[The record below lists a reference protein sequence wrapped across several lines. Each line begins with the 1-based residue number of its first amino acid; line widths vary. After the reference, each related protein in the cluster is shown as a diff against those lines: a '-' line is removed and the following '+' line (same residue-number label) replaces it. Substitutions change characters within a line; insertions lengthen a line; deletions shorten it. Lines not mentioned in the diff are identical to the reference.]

1 MSSPLWSPG
10 KSNNPSLVKLNK
22 LAKAKD
28 FSELHKWS
36 IDNSADFW
44 RFVVSD
50 SEIVGDFGDT
60 AISGSGF
67 FKTEFFPG
75 AKLNVVDTLLKG
87 DPDQIVITEISESGQ
102 RRTFTR
108 GEVRKLANQVAQSLL
123 SAGVVEGDVV
133 AACVANTADVV
144 SFALGA
150 LKIGAIFS
158 STSADFGAA
167 TVLDRF
173 QQISPKVLLVTSGYE
188 YNGKEID
195 CLEKISEIVAGLPS
209 LVKVVSIGSKPNP
222 YLSFSEWLS
231 ASDGTPEISVKGS
244 FNRPGFILFSSGT
257 TGKPKCIV
265 HSAAGVLLK
274 TLSEQRYHLDIH
286 DGDKVFYFTTCG
298 WMMWN
303 WLVASLATGAGIVL
317 FDGNPMHPAPER
329 LFDLAEAEEL
339 TFLGVSAK
347 YIDSIRKSELTPK
360 DSHNLSKLRTIAS
373 TGSPLSHEGFAYI
386 YESVSPAVHLA
397 SISGGTDIC
406 GCFMLGW
413 PELPVFAGQI
423 QVPALGMDV
432 QVLDSDGSVTKHG
445 DKGELVCANT
455 FPSAPLFFWGD
466 KENEK
471 YLASYFEKFSDI
483 WTHGD
488 FVEPTHESGF
498 IMHGRSDATLN
509 VAGVRIG
516 TAEIYR
522 ITEEFEEVLE
532 SLAVAQ
538 KYESDTRV
546 VLFLK
551 LKPGSDLTN
560 ALSDQIKQAL
570 KKKASPRHV
579 PALILQAPDF
589 PRTKSGKLV
598 ELAVTRAVNKEP
610 IDNLGALANPDCL
623 DWFKDLGLKT

>member
-1 MSSPLWSPG
+1 MSEPLWEPT
-10 KSNNPSLVKLNK
+10 KSENLALVKLNE
-22 LAKAKD
+22 LANAKN

-36 IDNSADFW
+36 VDSAEEFW
-44 RFVVSD
+44 RFVASNSGV
-50 SEIVGDFGDT
+50 VGELGEMS
-60 AISGSGF
+60 ISGRGF
-67 FKTEFFPG
+67 FESKFFPD
-75 AKLNVVDTLLKG
+75 ATLNIVDTLLKG
-87 DPDQIVITEISESGQ
+87 DPGQTVITEVSESGDQ
-102 RRTFTR
+102 RSFTR
-108 GEVRKLANQVAQSLL
+108 GEVKKFSNQVAASLL
-123 SAGVVEGDVV
+123 DTGVVEGDVV
-133 AACVANTADVV
+133 AAFVGNTAEVV
-144 SFALGA
+144 FFALGA

-158 STSADFGAA
+158 STSADFGST

-173 QQISPKVLLVTSGYE
+173 AQITPKVLLVTPEYS

-195 CLEKISEIVAGLPS
+195 CLEKIAEIIDGLPS
-209 LVKVVSIGSKPNP
+209 LVKVISTGSKPST
-222 YLSFSEWLS
+222 YLDFQQWIRANSGL
-231 ASDGTPEISVKGS
+231 DDISVKGK
-244 FNRPGFILFSSGT
+244 FDRPGFILFSSGT

-274 TLSEQRYHLDIH
+274 TLSEQRYHLDIR
-286 DGDKVFYFTTCG
+286 DRDKVFYFTTCG

-303 WLVASLATGAGIVL
+303 WLVMSLATGAGIVL
-317 FDGNPMHPAPER
+317 FDGNPMYPGPER
-329 LFDLAEAEEL
+329 LFEIAESEEL

-347 YIDSIRKSELTPK
+347 YIDSLRKDDIKPNA
-360 DSHNLSKLRTIAS
+360 SHRLSNLRTIAS
-373 TGSPLSHEGFAYI
+373 TGSPLSHESFEYI
-386 YESVSPAVHLA
+386 YKSVATNVHLA

-423 QVPALGMDV
+423 QAPALGLDV
-432 QVLDSDGSVTKHG
+432 QVFNSDGTETKPG
-445 DKGELVCANT
+445 DKGELVCRNS

-466 KENEK
+466 SANER
-471 YLASYFEKFSDI
+471 YRASYFSKFADI

-488 FVEPTHESGF
+488 FVEPTQENGF

-522 ITEEFEEVLE
+522 ITEEFDEVIE

-538 KYESDTRV
+538 KWESDTRV

-551 LKPGSDLTN
+551 LKPGSKLTTD
-560 ALSDQIKQAL
+560 LSDQIKQAL
-570 KKKASPRHV
+570 KRKASPRHV

-610 IDNLGALANPDCL
+610 IDNSGALANPDSL
-623 DWFKDLGLKT
+623 EWFKDLNL

>member
-10 KSNNPSLVKLNK
+10 KSNNPSLIKLIE

-67 FKTEFFPG
+67 FQTEFFPG

-108 GEVRKLANQVAQSLL
+108 SEVRKLANQVAQSLL
-123 SAGVVEGDVV
+123 SAGVLEGDVV

-195 CLEKISEIVAGLPS
+195 CLEKVSEIVAGLPS

-222 YLSFSEWLS
+222 YLSFSEWVGS
-231 ASDGTPEISVKGS
+231 SDGTTEISVKGS

-329 LFDLAEAEEL
+329 LFDIAEQEEL

-347 YIDSIRKSELTPK
+347 YIDSLRKGELTPK

-386 YESVSPAVHLA
+386 YESVSPTVHLA

-432 QVLDSDGSVTKHG
+432 QVLNSDASLTKPG

-471 YLASYFEKFSDI
+471 YLASYFEKFPDI

-546 VLFLK
+546 LLFLK
-551 LKPGSDLTN
+551 LKPGSELTTDF
-560 ALSDQIKQAL
+560 SDQIKQAL
-570 KKKASPRHV
+570 KQKASPRHV

-610 IDNLGALANPDCL
+610 IDNLGALANPDSL
-623 DWFKDLGLKT
+623 DWFKDLNL

>member
-10 KSNNPSLVKLNK
+10 KSNNPSLIKLNE

-28 FSELHKWS
+28 FAELHKWS
-36 IDNSADFW
+36 IDNSAAFW
-44 RFVVSD
+44 QFVVSD
-50 SEIVGDFGDT
+50 SEIVGDFGDI

-67 FKTEFFPG
+67 LKTEFFP
-75 AKLNVVDTLLKG
+75 AAHLNVVDTFLKG

-144 SFALGA
+144 YFALGA

-173 QQISPKVLLVTSGYE
+173 QQISPKVLLVTTDYG
-188 YNGKEID
+188 YNGKQID
-195 CLEKISEIVAGLPS
+195 CLEKISEIAAGLPS
-209 LVKVVSIGSKPNP
+209 LVKVVSIGSIPNP
-222 YLSFSEWLS
+222 YLSLNEWIS
-231 ASDGTPEISVKGS
+231 ASDGSQEISVKGS
-244 FNRPGFILFSSGT
+244 FSRPGFILFSSGT

-274 TLSEQRYHLDIH
+274 TLSEQRYHLDIR

-317 FDGNPMHPAPER
+317 FDGNPMHPSPDR
-329 LFDLAEAEEL
+329 LFDIAEKEEL

-347 YIDSIRKSELTPK
+347 YIDSLRKIELKPSQ
-360 DSHNLSKLRTIAS
+360 SHNLSKLRTIAS
-373 TGSPLSHEGFAYI
+373 TGSPLSHEGFSYI

-432 QVLDSDGSVTKHG
+432 QVLNSDGSQTKPG
-445 DKGELVCANT
+445 DKGELICANT

-466 KENEK
+466 KQNKK
-471 YLASYFEKFSDI
+471 YLASYFEKFPDI

-488 FVEPTHESGF
+488 FVEPTKESGF
-498 IMHGRSDATLN
+498 VMHGRSDATLN

-522 ITEEFEEVLE
+522 ITEEFAEVLE

-538 KYESDTRV
+538 KWEGDTRV
-546 VLFLK
+546 LLFLK
-551 LKPGSDLTN
+551 LRPGSELTTD
-560 ALSDQIKQAL
+560 LSDQIKQAL
-570 KKKASPRHV
+570 KRKASPRHV
-579 PALILQAPDF
+579 PALIIQASDF

-598 ELAVTRAVNKEP
+598 ELAVTRAVNGET
-610 IDNLGALANPDCL
+610 IDNLGSLANPDSVE
-623 DWFKDLGLKT
+623 WFKGLNL

>member
-1 MSSPLWSPG
+1 MSEPLWIPP
-10 KSNNPSLVKLNK
+10 KSENLAIARLNK
-22 LAKAKD
+22 LANSQN
-28 FSELHKWS
+28 FSELHNWS
-36 IDNSADFW
+36 VEKADQFW
-44 RFVVSD
+44 RFVATD
-50 SEIVGDFGDT
+50 SGVVGDLGET
-60 AISGSGF
+60 TISGSGF
-67 FKTEFFPG
+67 FRSEFFPG
-75 AKLNVVDTLLKG
+75 AKLNIVDTLLKG
-87 DPDQIVITEISESGQ
+87 DSSQIVLTEISESGI

-108 GEVRKLANQVAQSLL
+108 DEVRKRANQVARSLL
-123 SAGVVEGDVV
+123 NAGVVEGDVV

-144 SFALGA
+144 CFALGA

-173 QQISPKVLLVTSGYE
+173 QQISPKVLLVTTDYE
-188 YNGKEID
+188 YNGKKID

-209 LVKVVSIGSKPNP
+209 VSKIIAIGSKPNP
-222 YLSFSEWLS
+222 YLSFNNWVGAINGIE
-231 ASDGTPEISVKGS
+231 EISVKGS

-274 TLSEQRYHLDIH
+274 TLSEQKYHLDIRN
-286 DGDKVFYFTTCG
+286 GDKVFYFTTCG

-317 FDGNPMHPAPER
+317 FDGNPMYPVPER
-329 LFDLAEAEEL
+329 LFDIADAEEL

-373 TGSPLSHEGFAYI
+373 TGSPLSHEGFTYI
-386 YESVSPAVHLA
+386 YESVAPTVHLA

-432 QVLDSDGSVTKHG
+432 QVLNSDGTQTKPG
-445 DKGELVCANT
+445 DKGELVCTNA

-471 YLASYFEKFSDI
+471 YIASYFEKFPDI

-488 FVEPTHESGF
+488 FVEPTLESGF

-538 KYESDTRV
+538 KWESDTRV
-546 VLFLK
+546 VLFLM
-551 LKPGSDLTN
+551 LKPGSELTPDL
-560 ALSDQIKQAL
+560 SGQIKQAL

-610 IDNLGALANPDCL
+610 IDNLGALANPDSL
-623 DWFKDLGLKT
+623 EWFKDLNL

>member
-10 KSNNPSLVKLNK
+10 KSNNPSLIKLNE

-36 IDNSADFW
+36 INNSAAFW
-44 RFVVSD
+44 QFVLSD

-67 FKTEFFPG
+67 FQTEFFPG

-167 TVLDRF
+167 TVIDRF

-195 CLEKISEIVAGLPS
+195 CLEKVSEIVAGLPS

-231 ASDGTPEISVKGS
+231 TSEGTTEISVKGS

-274 TLSEQRYHLDIH
+274 TLSEQRYHLDIR

-329 LFDLAEAEEL
+329 LFDIAEKEEL

-347 YIDSIRKSELTPK
+347 YIDSLRKIELKPSH
-360 DSHNLSKLRTIAS
+360 SHNLSKLRTIAS
-373 TGSPLSHEGFAYI
+373 TGSPLSHEGFSYI

-432 QVLDSDGSVTKHG
+432 QVLNSDGSLTKPG

-466 KENEK
+466 KQNERDI
-471 YLASYFEKFSDI
+471 ASYFEKFSDI

-488 FVEPTHESGF
+488 FVEPTPESGF

-538 KYESDTRV
+538 KWESDTRV
-546 VLFLK
+546 LLFLK
-551 LKPGSDLTN
+551 LKPGSELSSD
-560 ALSDQIKQAL
+560 LSDQIKQAL
-570 KKKASPRHV
+570 KRKASPRHV

-598 ELAVTRAVNKEP
+598 EIAVTRAVNKEP
-610 IDNLGALANPDCL
+610 IDNLGALANPESL
-623 DWFKDLGLKT
+623 EWFKDLNL

>member
-10 KSNNPSLVKLNK
+10 KSNNPSLGKLNE
-22 LAKAKD
+22 LANAKD
-28 FSELHKWS
+28 YAGLHKWS
-36 IDNSADFW
+36 IDNSGDFW

-50 SEIVGDFGDT
+50 SQIVGDFGDT

-87 DPDQIVITEISESGQ
+87 DPDQIVLTEISESGQ

-108 GEVRKLANQVAQSLL
+108 GEVRQLANQVAQSLL
-123 SAGVVEGDVV
+123 RAGVVEGDVV

-144 SFALGA
+144 CFALGA

-195 CLEKISEIVAGLPS
+195 CLEKVIEIIAGLPS

-222 YLSFSEWLS
+222 YLSFEDWLS
-231 ASDGTPEISVKGS
+231 ESGESEEISVKGD

-274 TLSEQRYHLDIH
+274 TLSEQRYHLDIR

-317 FDGNPMHPAPER
+317 FDGNPMYPVPER
-329 LFDLAEAEEL
+329 LFDIAEKEEL

-360 DSHNLSKLRTIAS
+360 DSHNLSKLKTIAS
-373 TGSPLSHEGFAYI
+373 TGSPLSHESFSYI

-432 QVLDSDGSVTKHG
+432 RILNPDGSRTKPG

-471 YLASYFEKFSDI
+471 YLASYFEKFPGI

-488 FVEPTHESGF
+488 FVEPTQESGF

-522 ITEEFEEVLE
+522 ICEEFEEVLE

-538 KYESDTRV
+538 KWESDTRV
-546 VLFLK
+546 LLFLK
-551 LKPGSDLTN
+551 LNPGCELTD
-560 ALSDQIKQAL
+560 AFCDQIKQAL
-570 KKKASPRHV
+570 KQKASPRHV

-610 IDNLGALANPDCL
+610 IDNLGALANPESL
-623 DWFKDLGLKT
+623 EWFKDLNL

>member
-1 MSSPLWSPG
+1 L
-10 KSNNPSLVKLNK
+10 
-22 LAKAKD
+22 
-28 FSELHKWS
+28 
-36 IDNSADFW
+36 
-44 RFVVSD
+44 
-50 SEIVGDFGDT
+50 
-60 AISGSGF
+60 
-67 FKTEFFPG
+67 
-75 AKLNVVDTLLKG
+75 LLK
-87 DPDQIVITEISESGQ
+87 E
-102 RRTFTR
+102 
-108 GEVRKLANQVAQSLL
+108 
-123 SAGVVEGDVV
+123 GVVEGDVV

-144 SFALGA
+144 CFALGA

-173 QQISPKVLLVTSGYE
+173 EQISPKVLLVTTDYG
-188 YNGKEID
+188 YNGKQID

-209 LVKVVSIGSKPNP
+209 LVKVIAIGSKPSP
-222 YLSFSEWLS
+222 YLSFENWVS
-231 ASDGTPEISVKGS
+231 ASGGIEEISVKGS

-274 TLSEQRYHLDIH
+274 TLSEQRYHLDIR

-317 FDGNPMHPAPER
+317 FDGNPMYPAPER
-329 LFDLAEAEEL
+329 LFDIAEAEEL

-347 YIDSIRKSELTPK
+347 YIDSIRKSDLKPK
-360 DSHNLSKLRTIAS
+360 DSHDLSKLRTIAS
-373 TGSPLSHEGFAYI
+373 TGSPLSHEGFTYI
-386 YESVSPAVHLA
+386 YESVSPTVHLA

-423 QVPALGMDV
+423 QVPALGMDL
-432 QVLDSDGSVTKHG
+432 QVLNSDGRQTKPG

-471 YLASYFEKFSDI
+471 YIASYFEKFPDI

-538 KYESDTRV
+538 KWESDTRV
-546 VLFLK
+546 ILFLK
-551 LKPGSDLTN
+551 LKPGSELRTD
-560 ALSDQIKQAL
+560 LSDQIKQAL
-570 KKKASPRHV
+570 KRKASPRHV

-598 ELAVTRAVNKEP
+598 ELAVTRAVNKEL
-610 IDNLGALANPDCL
+610 IDNLGALANPDSL
-623 DWFKDLGLKT
+623 EWFKDLNL

>member
-1 MSSPLWSPG
+1 MTEPLWSPG
-10 KSNNPSLVKLNK
+10 KSTNPSLIELNE
-22 LAKAKD
+22 LAQSKD
-28 FSELHKWS
+28 YSELHKWS
-36 IDNSADFW
+36 INNPAEFW
-44 RFVVSD
+44 RFVVRDSD
-50 SEIVGDFGDT
+50 FVGNFGDI

-67 FKTEFFPG
+67 FRTEFFPD

-87 DPDQIVITEISESGQ
+87 DPNQIAVTEISESGF
-102 RRTFTR
+102 RRTYTR
-108 GEVRKLANQVAQSLL
+108 GEVSKRANQVARSLL
-123 SAGVVEGDVV
+123 KAGVVEGDVV
-133 AACVANTADVV
+133 AAYVANTADVV
-144 SFALGA
+144 CVALGA

-158 STSADFGAA
+158 STSADFGST

-173 QQISPKVLLVTSGYE
+173 QQISPKVLLVTTDYV
-188 YNGKEID
+188 YNGKQID

-209 LVKVVSIGSKPNP
+209 LLKVIAIGSKPNP
-222 YLSFSEWLS
+222 YISFENWIS
-231 ASDGTPEISVKGS
+231 ASDGNEEISIKGP

-265 HSAAGVLLK
+265 HSAAGVVLK
-274 TLSEQRYHLDIH
+274 TLSEQKYHLDIR

-317 FDGNPMHPAPER
+317 FDGNPMYPGPER
-329 LFDLAEAEEL
+329 LFDIAEAEKL

-360 DSHNLSKLRTIAS
+360 DSHNLSRLRTVAS
-373 TGSPLSHEGFAYI
+373 TGSPLSHAGFTYI
-386 YESVSPAVHLA
+386 YESVSPTVHLA

-432 QVLDSDGSVTKHG
+432 QVLNSDGTQTKPG
-445 DKGELVCANT
+445 SKGELVCANT

-471 YLASYFEKFSDI
+471 YIASYFTKFANI

-488 FVEPTHESGF
+488 FVEPTSESGF

-522 ITEEFEEVLE
+522 IVEEFEEVLE

-538 KYESDTRV
+538 KWETDTRV

-551 LKPGSDLTN
+551 LKPGSELTTE
-560 ALSDQIKQAL
+560 LSDQIKQAL
-570 KKKASPRHV
+570 KRKASPRHV
-579 PALILQAPDF
+579 PALILQASDF

-610 IDNLGALANPDCL
+610 IDNLGALANPESL
-623 DWFKDLGLKT
+623 EWFKDLNL

>member
-1 MSSPLWSPG
+1 MSAPLWSPG
-10 KSNNPSLVKLNK
+10 KSDNPSLVKLNE

-28 FSELHKWS
+28 YSELHKWS
-36 IDNSADFW
+36 IDNSAAFW
-44 RFVVSD
+44 QFVVSD
-50 SEIVGDFGDT
+50 SQVVGDLGDI
-60 AISGSGF
+60 AISGTGF
-67 FKTEFFPG
+67 FQTEFFPG

-188 YNGKEID
+188 YNGKQID

-222 YLSFSEWLS
+222 YLSFTEWLS
-231 ASDGTPEISVKGS
+231 TSDGTTEISVKGS

-274 TLSEQRYHLDIH
+274 TLSEQRYHLDIR

-329 LFDLAEAEEL
+329 LFDIAEQEEL

-347 YIDSIRKSELTPK
+347 FIDSLRKIELK
-360 DSHNLSKLRTIAS
+360 ASQSHNLSKLRTIAS

-386 YESVSPAVHLA
+386 YESVSTAVHLA

-432 QVLDSDGSVTKHG
+432 QVLNSDASLTKPG

-466 KENEK
+466 KQNEK
-471 YLASYFEKFSDI
+471 YIASYFEKFPDI

-488 FVEPTHESGF
+488 FVEPTQESGF

-546 VLFLK
+546 LLFLK
-551 LKPGSDLTN
+551 LKPGSELTTD
-560 ALSDQIKQAL
+560 LSDQIKQAL
-570 KKKASPRHV
+570 KQKASPRHV
-579 PALILQAPDF
+579 PALMLQAPDF

-598 ELAVTRAVNKEP
+598 ELAVTRAVNNEP

-623 DWFKDLGLKT
+623 EWFKDLNL

>member
-1 MSSPLWSPG
+1 MSSSLWIPG
-10 KSNNPSLVKLNK
+10 KSNNPSLIKLNE

-28 FSELHKWS
+28 FAELHKWS
-36 IDNSADFW
+36 IDNSAAFW
-44 RFVVSD
+44 QFVVSD
-50 SEIVGDFGDT
+50 SEIVGDFGDI

-67 FKTEFFPG
+67 LKTEFFP
-75 AKLNVVDTLLKG
+75 AAQLNVVDTFLKG
-87 DPDQIVITEISESGQ
+87 DPDQIVMTEISESGQ

-144 SFALGA
+144 YFALGA

-173 QQISPKVLLVTSGYE
+173 QQISPKVLLATTDYG
-188 YNGKEID
+188 YNGKQID
-195 CLEKISEIVAGLPS
+195 CLEKINEIAAGLPS

-222 YLSFSEWLS
+222 YLSLNEWIR
-231 ASDGTPEISVKGS
+231 ASDGGQEISVKGS
-244 FNRPGFILFSSGT
+244 FSRPGFILFSSGT

-274 TLSEQRYHLDIH
+274 TLSEQRYHLDIR

-317 FDGNPMHPAPER
+317 FDGNPMHPGPER
-329 LFDLAEAEEL
+329 LFDIAETEEL

-347 YIDSIRKSELTPK
+347 YIDSLRKIELKPSQ
-360 DSHNLSKLRTIAS
+360 SHDLSKLRTIAS
-373 TGSPLSHEGFAYI
+373 TGSPLSHEGFSYI
-386 YESVSPAVHLA
+386 YKSVSSAVHLA

-432 QVLDSDGSVTKHG
+432 QVLNSDGSQTKPG
-445 DKGELVCANT
+445 DKGELICANT

-466 KENEK
+466 KQNKK
-471 YLASYFEKFSDI
+471 YLASYFEKFPDI

-488 FVEPTHESGF
+488 FVEPTKESGF

-522 ITEEFEEVLE
+522 ITEEFAEVLE

-538 KYESDTRV
+538 KWEGDTRV
-546 VLFLK
+546 LLFLK
-551 LKPGSDLTN
+551 LRLGAELTDEL
-560 ALSDQIKQAL
+560 ADQIKQAL

-579 PALILQAPDF
+579 PALIIQASDF

-598 ELAVTRAVNKEP
+598 ELAVTRAVNGET
-610 IDNLGALANPDCL
+610 IDNLGSLANPDSVE
-623 DWFKDLGLKT
+623 WFKDLNL

>member
-1 MSSPLWSPG
+1 MSAPLWSPG
-10 KSNNPSLVKLNK
+10 KSNNPSLIKLNE

-36 IDNSADFW
+36 IDNSAAFW
-44 RFVVSD
+44 KFVVSD
-50 SEIVGDFGDT
+50 SEIVGDFGVT

-67 FKTEFFPG
+67 FQTEFFPG

-108 GEVRKLANQVAQSLL
+108 SEVRKLSNQVARSLL
-123 SAGVVEGDVV
+123 DAG
-133 AACVANTADVV
+133 
-144 SFALGA
+144 LGA

-173 QQISPKVLLVTSGYE
+173 QQISPKVLVVTTNYE
-188 YNGKEID
+188 YNGKQID
-195 CLEKISEIVAGLPS
+195 CLEKISEIVAGLPT
-209 LVKVVSIGSKPNP
+209 LVKVISIGSKPNP

-231 ASDGTPEISVKGS
+231 RSDGSKEISVKGS
-244 FNRPGFILFSSGT
+244 FDRPGFILFSSGT

-265 HSAAGVLLK
+265 HSAAGVMLK
-274 TLSEQRYHLDIH
+274 TLSEQRYHLDIR

-317 FDGNPMHPAPER
+317 FDGNPMYPAPER
-329 LFDLAEAEEL
+329 LFDIAEQEEL

-347 YIDSIRKSELTPK
+347 YIDSLRKIELKPSH
-360 DSHNLSKLRTIAS
+360 SHNLSKLKTIAS

-386 YESVSPAVHLA
+386 YESVSPTVHLA

-432 QVLDSDGSVTKHG
+432 QVLNSDASLTKPG

-471 YLASYFEKFSDI
+471 YLASYFEKFPNI

-488 FVEPTHESGF
+488 FVEPTQESGF

-551 LKPGSDLTN
+551 LKPGSDLTD

-570 KKKASPRHV
+570 KQKASPRHV

-623 DWFKDLGLKT
+623 EWFKDLNL

>member
-1 MSSPLWSPG
+1 MSAPLWSPN
-10 KSNNPSLVKLNK
+10 KSDNPSLIKLNE

-28 FSELHKWS
+28 YAELHKWS

-44 RFVVSD
+44 RFVISD
-50 SEIVGDFGDT
+50 SQVVGDFGDT

-67 FKTEFFPG
+67 LKTEYFPG
-75 AKLNVVDTLLKG
+75 AKLNVADTLLKG
-87 DPDQIVITEISESGQ
+87 DPNQIVITEISESGQ

-108 GEVRKLANQVAQSLL
+108 GEVRKLANQVASSLL
-123 SAGVVEGDVV
+123 DAGVVEGDVV

-144 SFALGA
+144 SFVLGA

-173 QQISPKVLLVTSGYE
+173 QQISPKVLLVTTDYG
-188 YNGKEID
+188 YNGKQID
-195 CLEKISEIVAGLPS
+195 CLEKVSEIVAGLPS
-209 LVKVVSIGSKPNP
+209 LIKVISIGSKPNP
-222 YLSFSEWLS
+222 YLSLDNWLS
-231 ASDGTPEISVKGS
+231 ASDGSQEISIHGS

-274 TLSEQRYHLDIH
+274 TLSEQRYHLDIR

-317 FDGNPMHPAPER
+317 FDGNPMYPAPER
-329 LFDLAEAEEL
+329 LFEIAEKEEL

-347 YIDSIRKSELTPK
+347 YIDSLRKIDLKPSQ
-360 DSHNLSKLRTIAS
+360 SHNLSKLRTIAS
-373 TGSPLSHEGFAYI
+373 TGSPLSHEGFTYI
-386 YESVSPAVHLA
+386 YESVSPSVHLA

-432 QVLDSDGSVTKHG
+432 QVLNSDGSQTKPG

-466 KENEK
+466 KQNEK
-471 YLASYFEKFSDI
+471 YIASYFEKFPDI

-488 FVEPTHESGF
+488 FVEPTQESGF

-522 ITEEFEEVLE
+522 ITEGFAEVLE

-538 KYESDTRV
+538 KWEGDTRV
-546 VLFLK
+546 ILFLK
-551 LKPGSDLTN
+551 LRPQSILTADLIEV
-560 ALSDQIKQAL
+560 IKQAL
-570 KKKASPRHV
+570 KKSASPRHV
-579 PALILQAPDF
+579 PALIMQAPDF

-598 ELAVTRAVNKEP
+598 ELAVTRAVNGDA
-610 IDNLGALANPDCL
+610 IDNAGALANPESL
-623 DWFKDLGLKT
+623 QWFKDLNL

>member
-1 MSSPLWSPG
+1 MSAPLWSPS
-10 KSNNPSLVKLNK
+10 KSNNPSLLNLYE
-22 LAKAKD
+22 LAKTKD
-28 FSELHKWS
+28 YSELHKWS
-36 IDNSADFW
+36 IENPADFW
-44 RFVVSD
+44 RFVIND
-50 SEIVGDFGDT
+50 SQTVGDFGDT

-67 FKTEFFPG
+67 FKTEFFPD

-87 DPDQIVITEISESGQ
+87 DPNQIVITEISESGF

-108 GEVRKLANQVAQSLL
+108 DEIRKLANQVAKSLL

-144 SFALGA
+144 CFALGA

-173 QQISPKVLLVTSGYE
+173 QQISPKVLLVTTDYE
-188 YNGKEID
+188 YNGKSID
-195 CLEKISEIVAGLPS
+195 CLEKISEIVAGLPT
-209 LVKVVSIGSKPNP
+209 LAKVISIGSKPNP
-222 YLSFSEWLS
+222 FLSFNDWLS
-231 ASDGTPEISVKGS
+231 SSEPSEEISIKGS
-244 FNRPGFILFSSGT
+244 FSRPGFILFSSGT

-274 TLSEQRYHLDIH
+274 TLSEQRYHLDIR

-303 WLVASLATGAGIVL
+303 WLVAALATGAGIVL
-317 FDGNPMHPAPER
+317 FDGNPMFPNPER
-329 LFDLAEAEEL
+329 LFDMAEAEEL

-347 YIDSIRKSELTPK
+347 YVDSIRKAELIPK
-360 DSHNLSKLRTIAS
+360 DSHKLSKLRTIAS
-373 TGSPLSHEGFAYI
+373 TGSPLSHEGFTYI
-386 YESVSPAVHLA
+386 YESVAPALHLA

-432 QVLDSDGSVTKHG
+432 QVLNSDASLTKPG

-471 YLASYFEKFSDI
+471 YLASYFDKFPGI

-488 FVEPTHESGF
+488 FVEPTQESGF

-538 KYESDTRV
+538 KWEGDTRV

-551 LKPGSDLTN
+551 LKPECELTVDL
-560 ALSDQIKQAL
+560 SEQIKQTL
-570 KKKASPRHV
+570 REKASPRHV
-579 PALILQAPDF
+579 PALMLQAPEF

-598 ELAVTRAVNKEP
+598 ELAVTRAVNGYP
-610 IDNLGALANPDCL
+610 IDNLGSLANPDSL
-623 DWFKDLGLKT
+623 DWFKDLNL

>member
-1 MSSPLWSPG
+1 MSAPLWSPG
-10 KSNNPSLVKLNK
+10 KSNNPSLIKLNE

-36 IDNSADFW
+36 IDNSAAFW
-44 RFVVSD
+44 KFVVSD
-50 SEIVGDFGDT
+50 SEIVGDFGVT

-67 FKTEFFPG
+67 FQTEFFPG

-108 GEVRKLANQVAQSLL
+108 SEVRKLSNQVARSLL
-123 SAGVVEGDVV
+123 DAGVVEGDVV

-173 QQISPKVLLVTSGYE
+173 QQISPKVLVVTTF
-188 YNGKEID
+188 D
-195 CLEKISEIVAGLPS
+195 
-209 LVKVVSIGSKPNP
+209 
-222 YLSFSEWLS
+222 
-231 ASDGTPEISVKGS
+231 
-244 FNRPGFILFSSGT
+244 RPGFILFSSGT

-265 HSAAGVLLK
+265 HSAAGVMLK
-274 TLSEQRYHLDIH
+274 TLSEQRYHLDIR

-317 FDGNPMHPAPER
+317 FDGNPMYPAPER
-329 LFDLAEAEEL
+329 LFDIAEQEEL

-347 YIDSIRKSELTPK
+347 YIDSLRKIELKPSH
-360 DSHNLSKLRTIAS
+360 SHNLSKLKTIAS

-386 YESVSPAVHLA
+386 YESVSPTVHLA

-432 QVLDSDGSVTKHG
+432 QVLNSDASLTKPG

-471 YLASYFEKFSDI
+471 YLASYFEKFPNI

-488 FVEPTHESGF
+488 FVEPTQESGF

-551 LKPGSDLTN
+551 LKPGSDLTD

-570 KKKASPRHV
+570 KQKASPRHV

-623 DWFKDLGLKT
+623 EWFKDLNL

>member
-10 KSNNPSLVKLNK
+10 KSNNPSLGKLNE
-22 LAKAKD
+22 LANAKD
-28 FSELHKWS
+28 YAGLHKWS

-50 SEIVGDFGDT
+50 SQIVGDFGDT

-87 DPDQIVITEISESGQ
+87 DPDQIVLTEISESGQ

-108 GEVRKLANQVAQSLL
+108 GEVRQLANQVAQSLL
-123 SAGVVEGDVV
+123 RAGVVEGDVV

-144 SFALGA
+144 CFALGA

-195 CLEKISEIVAGLPS
+195 CLEKVIEIIAGLPS

-222 YLSFSEWLS
+222 YLSFEDWLS
-231 ASDGTPEISVKGS
+231 ESGESEEISVKGD

-274 TLSEQRYHLDIH
+274 TLSEQRYHLDIR

-317 FDGNPMHPAPER
+317 FDGNPMYPVPER
-329 LFDLAEAEEL
+329 LFDIAEKEEL

-360 DSHNLSKLRTIAS
+360 DSHNLSKLKTIAS
-373 TGSPLSHEGFAYI
+373 TGSPLSHESFSYI

-432 QVLDSDGSVTKHG
+432 RILNPDGSRTKPG

-471 YLASYFEKFSDI
+471 YLASYFEKFPGI

-488 FVEPTHESGF
+488 FVEPTQESGF

-522 ITEEFEEVLE
+522 ICEEFEEVLE

-538 KYESDTRV
+538 KWESDTRV
-546 VLFLK
+546 LLFLK
-551 LKPGSDLTN
+551 LNPGSALTD
-560 ALSDQIKQAL
+560 AFCDQIKQAL
-570 KKKASPRHV
+570 KQKASPRHV

-610 IDNLGALANPDCL
+610 IDNLGALANPESL
-623 DWFKDLGLKT
+623 EWFKDLNL

>member
-10 KSNNPSLVKLNK
+10 KSNNPSLVKLNE

-36 IDNSADFW
+36 IDNSAAFW
-44 RFVVSD
+44 QFVVSD
-50 SEIVGDFGDT
+50 SQVVGDLGDT

-75 AKLNVVDTLLKG
+75 AKLNVVDSLLKG

-188 YNGKEID
+188 YNGKQID

-231 ASDGTPEISVKGS
+231 SSDGSEEISVKGS

-274 TLSEQRYHLDIH
+274 TLSEQRYHLDIR

-329 LFDLAEAEEL
+329 LFDIAEQEEL

-347 YIDSIRKSELTPK
+347 FIDSLRKIELK
-360 DSHNLSKLRTIAS
+360 ASQSHNLSKLRTIAS
-373 TGSPLSHEGFAYI
+373 TGSPLSHESFAYI
-386 YESVSPAVHLA
+386 YESVSPTIHLA

-432 QVLDSDGSVTKHG
+432 QVLNSDASLTKPG

-471 YLASYFEKFSDI
+471 YLASYFEKFPDI

-488 FVEPTHESGF
+488 FVEPTQESGF

-538 KYESDTRV
+538 KYESDTQV
-546 VLFLK
+546 ILFLK
-551 LKPGSDLTN
+551 LKPGSELTTD
-560 ALSDQIKQAL
+560 LSDQIKQAL
-570 KKKASPRHV
+570 KQKASPRHV

-623 DWFKDLGLKT
+623 EWFKDLNL

>member
-10 KSNNPSLVKLNK
+10 KSNNPSLIKLNE

-28 FSELHKWS
+28 FAELHKWS
-36 IDNSADFW
+36 IDNSAAFW
-44 RFVVSD
+44 QFVVSD
-50 SEIVGDFGDT
+50 SEIVGDFGDI

-67 FKTEFFPG
+67 LKTEFFP
-75 AKLNVVDTLLKG
+75 AAQLNVVDTLLKG

-144 SFALGA
+144 YFALGA

-173 QQISPKVLLVTSGYE
+173 QQILPKVLLVTTDYG
-188 YNGKEID
+188 YNGKQID
-195 CLEKISEIVAGLPS
+195 CLEKISEIAAGLPS
-209 LVKVVSIGSKPNP
+209 LVKVVSIGSIPNP
-222 YLSFSEWLS
+222 YLSLNEWIS
-231 ASDGTPEISVKGS
+231 ASDGSQEISVKGS
-244 FNRPGFILFSSGT
+244 FSRPGFILFSSGT

-274 TLSEQRYHLDIH
+274 TLSEQRYHLDIR

-317 FDGNPMHPAPER
+317 FDGNPMHPSPDR
-329 LFDLAEAEEL
+329 LFDIAEKEEL

-347 YIDSIRKSELTPK
+347 YIDSLRKIELKPSQ
-360 DSHNLSKLRTIAS
+360 SHNLSKLRTIAS
-373 TGSPLSHEGFAYI
+373 TGSPLSHEGFSYI

-397 SISGGTDIC
+397 SVSGGTDIC

-432 QVLDSDGSVTKHG
+432 QVLNSDGSQTKPG
-445 DKGELVCANT
+445 DKGELICANT

-466 KENEK
+466 KQNKK
-471 YLASYFEKFSDI
+471 YLASYFEKFPDI

-488 FVEPTHESGF
+488 FVEPTKESGF
-498 IMHGRSDATLN
+498 VMHGRSDATLN

-522 ITEEFEEVLE
+522 ITEEFAEVLE

-538 KYESDTRV
+538 KWEGDTRV
-546 VLFLK
+546 LLFLK
-551 LKPGSDLTN
+551 LRPGSELTTD
-560 ALSDQIKQAL
+560 LSDQIKQAL
-570 KKKASPRHV
+570 KRKASPRHV
-579 PALILQAPDF
+579 PALIIQASDF

-598 ELAVTRAVNKEP
+598 ELAVTRAVNGET
-610 IDNLGALANPDCL
+610 IDNLGSLANPDSVE
-623 DWFKDLGLKT
+623 WFKGLNL

>member
-10 KSNNPSLVKLNK
+10 KSNNPSLIKLNE

-28 FSELHKWS
+28 FAELHKWS
-36 IDNSADFW
+36 IDNSAAFW
-44 RFVVSD
+44 QFVVSD
-50 SEIVGDFGDT
+50 SEIVGDFGDI

-67 FKTEFFPG
+67 LKTEFFP
-75 AKLNVVDTLLKG
+75 AAQLNVVDTLLKG

-144 SFALGA
+144 YFALGA

-173 QQISPKVLLVTSGYE
+173 QQISPKVLLVTTDYG
-188 YNGKEID
+188 YNGKQID
-195 CLEKISEIVAGLPS
+195 CLEKISEIAAGLPS
-209 LVKVVSIGSKPNP
+209 LVKVVSIGSIPNP
-222 YLSFSEWLS
+222 YLSLNEWIS
-231 ASDGTPEISVKGS
+231 ASDGSQEISVKGS
-244 FNRPGFILFSSGT
+244 FSRPGFILFSSGT

-274 TLSEQRYHLDIH
+274 TLSEQRYHLDIR

-317 FDGNPMHPAPER
+317 FDGNPMHPSPDR
-329 LFDLAEAEEL
+329 LFDIAEKEEL

-347 YIDSIRKSELTPK
+347 YIDSLRKIELKPSQ
-360 DSHNLSKLRTIAS
+360 SHNLSKLRTIAS
-373 TGSPLSHEGFAYI
+373 TGSPLSHEGFSYI

-432 QVLDSDGSVTKHG
+432 QVLNSDGSQTKPG
-445 DKGELVCANT
+445 DKGELICANT

-466 KENEK
+466 KQNK
-471 YLASYFEKFSDI
+471 TYLASYFEKFPDI

-488 FVEPTHESGF
+488 FVEPTKESGF

-522 ITEEFEEVLE
+522 ITEEFAEVLE

-538 KYESDTRV
+538 KWEGDTRV
-546 VLFLK
+546 LLFLK
-551 LKPGSDLTN
+551 LRPGSELTN
-560 ALSDQIKQAL
+560 ELADQIKQAL
-570 KKKASPRHV
+570 KRKASPRHV
-579 PALILQAPDF
+579 PALIIQASDF

-598 ELAVTRAVNKEP
+598 ELAVTRAVNGET
-610 IDNLGALANPDCL
+610 IDNLGSLANPDSVE
-623 DWFKDLGLKT
+623 WFKGLNL

>member
-1 MSSPLWSPG
+1 MSALLWKP
-10 KSNNPSLVKLNK
+10 SNPKNPAIVRLYERAECS
-22 LAKAKD
+22 D
-28 FSELHKWS
+28 YSELHRWS
-36 IDNSADFW
+36 ISNTADFW

-50 SEIVGDFGDT
+50 SQVLGDFKDI

-75 AKLNVVDTLLKG
+75 TRLNVVDTLLKG
-87 DPDQIVITEISESGQ
+87 DPDKIVITEISESGEQ
-102 RRTFTR
+102 RTFTR
-108 GEVRKLANQVAQSLL
+108 NEVRKISNQVARSLL
-123 SAGVVEGDVV
+123 DAGVVEGDVV

-144 SFALGA
+144 CFALGA

-158 STSADFGAA
+158 STSADFGAT

-173 QQISPKVLLVTSGYE
+173 QQISPKVLLVTTNYE
-188 YNGKEID
+188 YNGKQID
-195 CLEKISEIVAGLPS
+195 CLEKIREIVAGLPS
-209 LVKVVSIGSKPNP
+209 LVKVLSTGSMPNP
-222 YLSFSEWLS
+222 YPSLQEWICNS
-231 ASDGTPEISVKGS
+231 SGDVEISVKGS

-274 TLSEQRYHLDIH
+274 TLSEQRYHLDIR
-286 DGDKVFYFTTCG
+286 DRDKVFYFTTCG

-303 WLVASLATGAGIVL
+303 WLVACLATGAGIVL
-317 FDGNPMHPAPER
+317 FDGNPMFPNPER
-329 LFDLAEAEEL
+329 LFDIAEDEEL

-347 YIDSIRKSELTPK
+347 YIDSLRKSESKPK
-360 DSHNLSKLRTIAS
+360 NSHNLSKLKTIAS
-373 TGSPLSHEGFAYI
+373 TGSPLSAEGFTYI
-386 YESVSPAVHLA
+386 YESVAPDVHLA

-413 PELPVFAGQI
+413 PELPVFSGQI

-432 QVLDSDGSVTKHG
+432 QVLNSDGSKTKPG

-466 KENEK
+466 KQNEK
-471 YLASYFEKFSDI
+471 YIASYFKKFPNM

-488 FVEPTHESGF
+488 FVEPTEESGF

-538 KYESDTRV
+538 KWESDTRV

-551 LKPGSDLTN
+551 LKPGFELTD
-560 ALSDQIKQAL
+560 AFCDQIKQAL
-570 KKKASPRHV
+570 KQKASPRHV

-598 ELAVTRAVNKEP
+598 ELAVTRAINKEP
-610 IDNLGALANPDCL
+610 IDNLGALANPDSL
-623 DWFKDLGLKT
+623 NWFKDLNL

>member
-1 MSSPLWSPG
+1 MSAPLWSPS
-10 KSNNPSLVKLNK
+10 KSNNPSLIKLNA

-28 FSELHKWS
+28 YSELHKWS
-36 IDNSADFW
+36 LDNAADFW
-44 RFVVSD
+44 SFVVSD
-50 SEIVGDFGDT
+50 SQVVGDFGDT

-67 FKTEFFPG
+67 FKTEFFPD

-87 DPDQIVITEISESGQ
+87 DPNQIVITEISESGM

-108 GEVRKLANQVAQSLL
+108 GEVRKLANQVARSLL
-123 SAGVVEGDVV
+123 DAGVVEGDVV

-173 QQISPKVLLVTSGYE
+173 QQISPKVLLVTTDYG

-195 CLEKISEIVAGLPS
+195 CLEKVSEIVAGLPS

-231 ASDGTPEISVKGS
+231 TSDGSEEISVKGS
-244 FNRPGFILFSSGT
+244 FIRPGFILFSSGT

-274 TLSEQRYHLDIH
+274 TLSEQRYHLDIR

-329 LFDLAEAEEL
+329 LFDIAEAEEL

-347 YIDSIRKSELTPK
+347 YIDSIRKGELTPK
-360 DSHNLSKLRTIAS
+360 DSHDLSKLRTIAS
-373 TGSPLSHEGFAYI
+373 TGSPLSHEGFSYI

-432 QVLDSDGSVTKHG
+432 QVLNPDGSATKPG

-471 YLASYFEKFSDI
+471 YIASYFEKFPNI

-488 FVEPTHESGF
+488 FVEPTQESGF

-546 VLFLK
+546 LLFLK
-551 LKPGSDLTN
+551 FKPGTELTA

-570 KKKASPRHV
+570 KRKASPRHV

-598 ELAVTRAVNKEP
+598 EIAVMRAVNKEP
-610 IDNLGALANPDCL
+610 IDNLGALANPDSL
-623 DWFKDLGLKT
+623 DWFRDLNL

>member
-10 KSNNPSLVKLNK
+10 KSNNPSLIKLNE
-22 LAKAKD
+22 LANAKD
-28 FSELHKWS
+28 YAGLHKWS

-50 SEIVGDFGDT
+50 SQIVGDFGDT

-87 DPDQIVITEISESGQ
+87 DPDQIVLTEISESGQ

-108 GEVRKLANQVAQSLL
+108 GEVRQLANQVAQSLL
-123 SAGVVEGDVV
+123 RAGVVEGDVV

-144 SFALGA
+144 CFALGA

-195 CLEKISEIVAGLPS
+195 CSEKVSEIVAGLPS

-222 YLSFSEWLS
+222 YLSFDDWLS
-231 ASDGTPEISVKGS
+231 ASRDCEEISVKGD

-274 TLSEQRYHLDIH
+274 TLSEQRYHLDIR

-317 FDGNPMHPAPER
+317 FDGNPMYPVPER
-329 LFDLAEAEEL
+329 LFDIAEKEEL

-347 YIDSIRKSELTPK
+347 YIDSLRKIELTPK
-360 DSHNLSKLRTIAS
+360 DSHNLSKLKTIAS
-373 TGSPLSHEGFAYI
+373 TGSPLSHESFSYI

-432 QVLDSDGSVTKHG
+432 RILNPDGSRTKPG

-466 KENEK
+466 MQNEK
-471 YLASYFEKFSDI
+471 YLASYFEKFPDI

-488 FVEPTHESGF
+488 FVEPTQESGF

-538 KYESDTRV
+538 KWESDTRV

-551 LKPGSDLTN
+551 LKPGSELTDGFC
-560 ALSDQIKQAL
+560 DQIKQAL
-570 KKKASPRHV
+570 KRKASPRHV

-598 ELAVTRAVNKEP
+598 ELAVTRAVNKEQ
-610 IDNLGALANPDCL
+610 IDNLGALANPESL
-623 DWFKDLGLKT
+623 EWFKDLNL

>member
-10 KSNNPSLVKLNK
+10 KSNNPSLIKLNE

-50 SEIVGDFGDT
+50 SEVVGDFGGA

-173 QQISPKVLLVTSGYE
+173 QQISPKVLLVTTDYG

-195 CLEKISEIVAGLPS
+195 CLEKVSEIVAGLPS
-209 LVKVVSIGSKPNP
+209 LVKVISIGSKTNP

-231 ASDGTPEISVKGS
+231 TSDGTTEISVKGS
-244 FNRPGFILFSSGT
+244 FSRPGFILFSSGT

-274 TLSEQRYHLDIH
+274 TLSEQRYHLDIR

-317 FDGNPMHPAPER
+317 FDGNPMHPSPDR
-329 LFDLAEAEEL
+329 LFDIAEKEEL

-347 YIDSIRKSELTPK
+347 YIDSLRKIELKPSQ
-360 DSHNLSKLRTIAS
+360 SHNLSKLRTIAS
-373 TGSPLSHEGFAYI
+373 TGSPLSHEGFSYI

-432 QVLDSDGSVTKHG
+432 QVLNSDGSQTKPG
-445 DKGELVCANT
+445 DKGELICANT

-466 KENEK
+466 KQNKK
-471 YLASYFEKFSDI
+471 YLASYFEKFPDI

-488 FVEPTHESGF
+488 FVEPTKESGF
-498 IMHGRSDATLN
+498 VMHGRSDATLN

-522 ITEEFEEVLE
+522 ITEEFAEVLE

-538 KYESDTRV
+538 KWEGDTRV
-546 VLFLK
+546 LLFLK
-551 LKPGSDLTN
+551 LRPGSELTTD
-560 ALSDQIKQAL
+560 LSDQIKQAL
-570 KKKASPRHV
+570 KRKASPRHV
-579 PALILQAPDF
+579 PALIIQASDF

-598 ELAVTRAVNKEP
+598 ELAVTRAVNGET
-610 IDNLGALANPDCL
+610 IDNLGSLANPDSVE
-623 DWFKDLGLKT
+623 WFKGLNL

>member
-10 KSNNPSLVKLNK
+10 KSNNPSLIKLNE

-67 FKTEFFPG
+67 FQTEFFPG

-108 GEVRKLANQVAQSLL
+108 SEVRKLANQVAQSLL

-158 STSADFGAA
+158 STTADFGAA

-188 YNGKEID
+188 YNGKQID
-195 CLEKISEIVAGLPS
+195 GLEKISEIVAGLPS

-222 YLSFSEWLS
+222 YLSFTEWLS
-231 ASDGTPEISVKGS
+231 SSDGTTEISVKGS
-244 FNRPGFILFSSGT
+244 FSRPGFILFSSGT

-274 TLSEQRYHLDIH
+274 TLSEQRYHLDIR

-329 LFDLAEAEEL
+329 LFDIAEQEEL

-347 YIDSIRKSELTPK
+347 YIDSLRKIELK
-360 DSHNLSKLRTIAS
+360 ASNSHDLSKLRTLAS
-373 TGSPLSHEGFAYI
+373 TGSPLSHEGFSYI
-386 YESVSPAVHLA
+386 YGSVSPTVHLA

-413 PELPVFAGQI
+413 PELPVFAGRI

-432 QVLDSDGSVTKHG
+432 QVLNSDASLTKPG
-445 DKGELVCANT
+445 DKGELVCAST

-471 YLASYFEKFSDI
+471 YLASYFEKFPDI

-488 FVEPTHESGF
+488 FVEPTQESGF

-546 VLFLK
+546 ILFLK
-551 LKPGSDLTN
+551 LKPGSELTTD
-560 ALSDQIKQAL
+560 LSDQIKQAL
-570 KKKASPRHV
+570 KQKASPRHV

-598 ELAVTRAVNKEP
+598 ELAVTRTVNKEP
-610 IDNLGALANPDCL
+610 IDNLGALANPESL
-623 DWFKDLGLKT
+623 EWFKDLNL

>member
-1 MSSPLWSPG
+1 MSEPLWSPG
-10 KSNNPSLVKLNK
+10 KSTNPSLIKLNE
-22 LAKAKD
+22 LAQSKD
-28 FSELHKWS
+28 YSELHKWS
-36 IDNSADFW
+36 IENPAKFW

-50 SEIVGDFGDT
+50 SEFVGNFGDT
-60 AISGSGF
+60 AISGAGF
-67 FKTEFFPG
+67 FSTEFFPD

-108 GEVRKLANQVAQSLL
+108 GEVSKLANQVAQSLL

-144 SFALGA
+144 YFALGA

-173 QQISPKVLLVTSGYE
+173 QQISPKVLLATTDYG
-188 YNGKEID
+188 YNGKQID
-195 CLEKISEIVAGLPS
+195 CLEKINEIAAGLPS
-209 LVKVVSIGSKPNP
+209 LIKVVSIGSKPNP
-222 YLSFSEWLS
+222 YISLNEWIS
-231 ASDGTPEISVKGS
+231 TSDGSQEISVKGS
-244 FNRPGFILFSSGT
+244 FSRPGFILFSSGT

-274 TLSEQRYHLDIH
+274 TLSEQRYHLDIR

-317 FDGNPMHPAPER
+317 FDGNPMHPGPER
-329 LFDLAEAEEL
+329 LFDIAETEEL

-373 TGSPLSHEGFAYI
+373 TGSPLSHEGFTYI
-386 YESVSPAVHLA
+386 YESVAPSVHLA

-432 QVLDSDGSVTKHG
+432 QVLNSDGTQTKPG
-445 DKGELVCANT
+445 DKGELVCMNT

-471 YLASYFEKFSDI
+471 YIASYFEKFPNI

-488 FVEPTHESGF
+488 FVEPTFESGF

-522 ITEEFEEVLE
+522 ITEDFEEVLE

-538 KYESDTRV
+538 KWEGDTRV
-546 VLFLK
+546 LLFLK
-551 LKPGSDLTN
+551 LRPGSELTN
-560 ALSDQIKQAL
+560 ELADQIKQAL

-579 PALILQAPDF
+579 PALIIQSSDF

-598 ELAVTRAVNKEP
+598 ELAVTRAVNGEA
-610 IDNLGALANPDCL
+610 IDNLGALANPESL
-623 DWFKDLGLKT
+623 EWFKDLNL

>member
-10 KSNNPSLVKLNK
+10 KSNNPSLIKLNE
-22 LAKAKD
+22 LAEAKD
-28 FSELHKWS
+28 YAELHKWS

-67 FKTEFFPG
+67 FQTEFFPG

-108 GEVRKLANQVAQSLL
+108 SEVRKLANQVAQSLL

-195 CLEKISEIVAGLPS
+195 CLEKVSEIVAGLPS

-222 YLSFSEWLS
+222 YLSFSEWIS
-231 ASDGTPEISVKGS
+231 ASDGTTEISVKGS
-244 FNRPGFILFSSGT
+244 FSRPGFILFSSGT

-274 TLSEQRYHLDIH
+274 TLSEQRYHLDIR

-329 LFDLAEAEEL
+329 LFDIAEQEEL

-347 YIDSIRKSELTPK
+347 YIDSLRKIELK
-360 DSHNLSKLRTIAS
+360 ASQSHNLSKLRTIAS

-386 YESVSPAVHLA
+386 YESVSPTVHLA

-432 QVLDSDGSVTKHG
+432 QVLNSDGSLTKPG

-471 YLASYFEKFSDI
+471 YIASYFEKFPDI

-488 FVEPTHESGF
+488 FVEPTQEFGF

-546 VLFLK
+546 LLFLK
-551 LKPGSDLTN
+551 LKAGSELTD
-560 ALSDQIKQAL
+560 AFSDQIKQAL
-570 KKKASPRHV
+570 KQKASPRHV

-610 IDNLGALANPDCL
+610 IDNLGALANPESL
-623 DWFKDLGLKT
+623 EWFKDLNL

>member
-1 MSSPLWSPG
+1 MSAPLWSPSE
-10 KSNNPSLVKLNK
+10 SNNRALNNLYERANTK
-22 LAKAKD
+22 V

-44 RFVVSD
+44 RFVLTD
-50 SEIVGDFGDT
+50 SQVIGNFGDT
-60 AISGSGF
+60 AISGSDF
-67 FKTEFFPG
+67 FEAEFFPNSE
-75 AKLNVVDTLLKG
+75 LNVVDTLLKG
-87 DPDQIVITEISESGQ
+87 DPNQIVITEISESGE
-102 RRTFTR
+102 RFTFTR
-108 GEVRKLANQVAQSLL
+108 GEIRKRANQVASALL
-123 SAGVVEGDVV
+123 QDGVVEGDVV
-133 AACVANTADVV
+133 AGFVANTAEVV
-144 SFALGA
+144 CFALGA

-158 STSADFGAA
+158 STSADFGAE

-173 QQISPKVLLVTSGYE
+173 QQISPKVLLVSTDYQ
-188 YNGKEID
+188 YNGKQID
-195 CLEKISEIVAGLPS
+195 CLEKITEIVAGLTS
-209 LVKVVSIGSKPNP
+209 LVNIIAIGSLANP
-222 YLSFSEWLS
+222 YILFENWLS
-231 ASDGTPEISVKGS
+231 ASDGSHEISVKGS

-274 TLSEQRYHLDIH
+274 TLSEQRYHLDIRE
-286 DGDKVFYFTTCG
+286 GDKVFYFTTCG

-303 WLVASLATGAGIVL
+303 WLVMSLATGAGIVL
-317 FDGNPMHPAPER
+317 FDGNPMYPTPDI
-329 LFDLAEAEEL
+329 LFEIAQKEEL

-347 YIDSIRKSELTPK
+347 YIDSIRKSELSPK
-360 DSHNLSKLRTIAS
+360 DTFDLSKLKTIAS
-373 TGSPLSHEGFAYI
+373 TGSPLSSEGFKYI
-386 YESVSPAVHLA
+386 YDSVSPNVHLA

-413 PELPVFAGQI
+413 PALPVYAGQI

-432 QVLDSDGSVTKHG
+432 QVLNSDGSQTIPG
-445 DKGELVCANT
+445 AKGELVCANV

-466 KENEK
+466 RANEK
-471 YLASYFEKFSDI
+471 YRASYFEKFSEL

-488 FVEPTHESGF
+488 FVEPTRESGF

-522 ITEEFEEVLE
+522 VTEEFPEVLE
-532 SLAVAQ
+532 SLAIAQ
-538 KYESDTRV
+538 KWEGDTRV

-551 LKPGSDLTN
+551 LMPNFEITPEFVEL
-560 ALSDQIKQAL
+560 IKQAL

-598 ELAVTRAVNKEP
+598 ELAVTRAVNGDAIE
-610 IDNLGALANPDCL
+610 NLGALANPETL
-623 DWFKDLGLKT
+623 DWFKDLNL

>member
-1 MSSPLWSPG
+1 
-10 KSNNPSLVKLNK
+10 
-22 LAKAKD
+22 
-28 FSELHKWS
+28 
-36 IDNSADFW
+36 
-44 RFVVSD
+44 
-50 SEIVGDFGDT
+50 
-60 AISGSGF
+60 
-67 FKTEFFPG
+67 
-75 AKLNVVDTLLKG
+75 
-87 DPDQIVITEISESGQ
+87 
-102 RRTFTR
+102 
-108 GEVRKLANQVAQSLL
+108 
-123 SAGVVEGDVV
+123 
-133 AACVANTADVV
+133 
-144 SFALGA
+144 
-150 LKIGAIFS
+150 
-158 STSADFGAA
+158 
-167 TVLDRF
+167 
-173 QQISPKVLLVTSGYE
+173 VLLVTSGYE

-195 CLEKISEIVAGLPS
+195 CLEKVSEIVAGLPS

-222 YLSFSEWLS
+222 YLSFSEWIS
-231 ASDGTPEISVKGS
+231 ASDGTTEISVKGS
-244 FNRPGFILFSSGT
+244 FSRPGFILFSSGT

-274 TLSEQRYHLDIH
+274 TLSEQRYHLDIRG
-286 DGDKVFYFTTCG
+286 GDKVFYFTTCG

-317 FDGNPMHPAPER
+317 FDGNPMYPNPER
-329 LFDLAEAEEL
+329 LFDIAEKEEL

-347 YIDSIRKSELTPK
+347 YIDSLRKIELKPSH
-360 DSHNLSKLRTIAS
+360 SHNLSKLRTIAS
-373 TGSPLSHEGFAYI
+373 TGSPLSHEGFTYI

-432 QVLDSDGSVTKHG
+432 QVLDSDGSATKPG
-445 DKGELVCANT
+445 DKGELVCTNT

-466 KENEK
+466 KQNEK
-471 YLASYFEKFSDI
+471 YLASYFEKFPDI

-488 FVEPTHESGF
+488 FVEPTQESGF

-538 KYESDTRV
+538 KWEGDTRV
-546 VLFLK
+546 LLFLK
-551 LKPGSDLTN
+551 LKPGSELSSDLT
-560 ALSDQIKQAL
+560 DQIKQAL
-570 KKKASPRHV
+570 KQKASPRHV

-610 IDNLGALANPDCL
+610 IDNLGALANPESL
-623 DWFKDLGLKT
+623 EWFKDLNL

>member
-10 KSNNPSLVKLNK
+10 KSNNPSLIKLNE

-28 FSELHKWS
+28 FAELHKWS
-36 IDNSADFW
+36 IDNADQFW
-44 RFVVSD
+44 RFVASD
-50 SEIVGDFGDT
+50 SGVVGDFGDI

-67 FKTEFFPG
+67 LKTEFFP
-75 AKLNVVDTLLKG
+75 AAQLNVVDTLLKG

-144 SFALGA
+144 YFALGA

-173 QQISPKVLLVTSGYE
+173 QQISPKVLLVTTDYG
-188 YNGKEID
+188 YNGKQID
-195 CLEKISEIVAGLPS
+195 CLEKISEIAAGLPS
-209 LVKVVSIGSKPNP
+209 LVKVVSIGSIPNP
-222 YLSFSEWLS
+222 YLSLNEWIS
-231 ASDGTPEISVKGS
+231 ASDGSQEISVKGS
-244 FNRPGFILFSSGT
+244 FSRPGFILFSSGT

-274 TLSEQRYHLDIH
+274 TLSEQRYHLDIR

-317 FDGNPMHPAPER
+317 FDGNPMHPSPDR
-329 LFDLAEAEEL
+329 LFDIAEKEEL

-347 YIDSIRKSELTPK
+347 YIDSLRKIELKPSQ
-360 DSHNLSKLRTIAS
+360 SHNLSKLRTIAS
-373 TGSPLSHEGFAYI
+373 TGSPLSHEGFSYI

-432 QVLDSDGSVTKHG
+432 QVLNSDGSQTKPG
-445 DKGELVCANT
+445 DKGELICANT

-466 KENEK
+466 KQNKK
-471 YLASYFEKFSDI
+471 YLASYFEKFPDI

-488 FVEPTHESGF
+488 FVEPTKESGF
-498 IMHGRSDATLN
+498 VMHGRSDATLN

-522 ITEEFEEVLE
+522 ITEEFAEVLE

-538 KYESDTRV
+538 KWEGDTRV
-546 VLFLK
+546 LLFLK
-551 LKPGSDLTN
+551 LRPGSELTTD
-560 ALSDQIKQAL
+560 LSDQIKQAL
-570 KKKASPRHV
+570 KRKASPRHV
-579 PALILQAPDF
+579 PALIIQASDF

-598 ELAVTRAVNKEP
+598 ELAVTRAVNGET
-610 IDNLGALANPDCL
+610 IDNLGSLANPDSVE
-623 DWFKDLGLKT
+623 WFKGLNL

>member
-1 MSSPLWSPG
+1 MSAPLWSPG
-10 KSNNPSLVKLNK
+10 KSSNPSLINLYGF
-22 LAKAKD
+22 AKAKD
-28 FSELHKWS
+28 YAELHKWS
-36 IDNSADFW
+36 IDNAADFW
-44 RFVVSD
+44 RFVISD
-50 SEIVGDFGDT
+50 SKVVGNFGDSAVT
-60 AISGSGF
+60 GSGF
-67 FKTEFFPG
+67 FKTEYFPDS
-75 AKLNVVDTLLKG
+75 KLNVVDTLLKG
-87 DPDQIVITEISESGQ
+87 DPNQIVITEISESGQ

-108 GEVRKLANQVAQSLL
+108 GEVRKLANQVARSLL
-123 SAGVVEGDVV
+123 KAGVEEGDVV

-158 STSADFGAA
+158 STSADFGTT

-173 QQISPKVLLVTSGYE
+173 QQISPKVLLVTTGYE
-188 YNGKEID
+188 YNGNEID
-195 CLEKISEIVAGLPS
+195 CLEKIREIVAGLPS
-209 LVKVVSIGSKPNP
+209 IVKVIAIGSKPNP
-222 YLSFSEWLS
+222 YLSFDEWLG
-231 ASDGTPEISVKGS
+231 ATDGGEEISVKGS

-265 HSAAGVLLK
+265 HSAAGVMLK
-274 TLSEQRYHLDIH
+274 TLSEQRYHLDIR

-303 WLVASLATGAGIVL
+303 WLVASLATGAGIIL
-317 FDGNPMHPAPER
+317 FDGNPMYPGPER
-329 LFDLAEAEEL
+329 LFDIAEAEEL

-347 YIDSIRKSELTPK
+347 YIDSIRKGELTPK
-360 DSHNLSKLRTIAS
+360 ESHNLSKLRTMAS
-373 TGSPLSHEGFAYI
+373 TGSPLSHEGFSYI
-386 YESVSPAVHLA
+386 YESVSPTVHLA

-432 QVLDSDGSVTKHG
+432 QILDSDGSVTKPG

-471 YLASYFEKFSDI
+471 YLASYFEKFPNI

-488 FVEPTHESGF
+488 FVEPTQESGF

-551 LKPGSDLTN
+551 LKPGCEISD
-560 ALSDQIKQAL
+560 AFCDQIKQAL

-598 ELAVTRAVNKEP
+598 ELSVTRAVNKEP
-610 IDNLGALANPDCL
+610 IDNLGALANPDSL
-623 DWFKDLGLKT
+623 EWFKDLNL

>member
-10 KSNNPSLVKLNK
+10 KSNNPSLVKLNE

-67 FKTEFFPG
+67 FQTEFFPG

-108 GEVRKLANQVAQSLL
+108 SEVRKLANQVAQSLL
-123 SAGVVEGDVV
+123 SAGVLEGDVV

-195 CLEKISEIVAGLPS
+195 CLEKVSEIVAGLPS

-222 YLSFSEWLS
+222 YLSFSEWVGS
-231 ASDGTPEISVKGS
+231 SDGTTEISVKGS

-274 TLSEQRYHLDIH
+274 TLSEQRYHLDIR

-329 LFDLAEAEEL
+329 LFDIAEQEEL

-347 YIDSIRKSELTPK
+347 YIDSLRKGELTPK

-386 YESVSPAVHLA
+386 YESVSPTVHLA

-432 QVLDSDGSVTKHG
+432 QVLNSDASLTKPG

-471 YLASYFEKFSDI
+471 YLASYFEKFPDI

-546 VLFLK
+546 LLFLK
-551 LKPGSDLTN
+551 LKPGSELTTDF
-560 ALSDQIKQAL
+560 SDQIKQAL
-570 KKKASPRHV
+570 KQKASPRHV

-610 IDNLGALANPDCL
+610 IDNLGALANPESL
-623 DWFKDLGLKT
+623 EWFKDLNL

>member
-1 MSSPLWSPG
+1 MSAPLWSPN
-10 KSNNPSLVKLNK
+10 KSDNPSLIKLNE

-28 FSELHKWS
+28 YAELHKWS

-44 RFVVSD
+44 RFVISD
-50 SEIVGDFGDT
+50 SQVVGDFGDT

-67 FKTEFFPG
+67 LKTEYFPG
-75 AKLNVVDTLLKG
+75 AKLNVADTLLKG
-87 DPDQIVITEISESGQ
+87 DPNQIVITEISESGQ

-108 GEVRKLANQVAQSLL
+108 GEVRKLANQVASSLL
-123 SAGVVEGDVV
+123 DAGVVEGDVV

-144 SFALGA
+144 YFVLGA

-173 QQISPKVLLVTSGYE
+173 QQISPKVLLVTTDYG
-188 YNGKEID
+188 YNGKQID
-195 CLEKISEIVAGLPS
+195 CLEKVSEIVAGLPS
-209 LVKVVSIGSKPNP
+209 LIKVISIGSKPNP
-222 YLSFSEWLS
+222 YLSLDDWIS
-231 ASDGTPEISVKGS
+231 ASDGSQEISIHSS
-244 FNRPGFILFSSGT
+244 FDRPGFILFSSGT

-274 TLSEQRYHLDIH
+274 TLSEQRYHLDIR

-303 WLVASLATGAGIVL
+303 WLVMSLATGAGIVL
-317 FDGNPMHPAPER
+317 FDGNPMYPAPER
-329 LFDLAEAEEL
+329 LFEMTEEEEL

-347 YIDSIRKSELTPK
+347 YIDSLRKIDLKPSQ
-360 DSHNLSKLRTIAS
+360 SHNLSKLRTIAS
-373 TGSPLSHEGFAYI
+373 TGSPLSHEGFTYI
-386 YESVSPAVHLA
+386 YESVSPSVHLA

-413 PELPVFAGQI
+413 PELSVFAGQI

-432 QVLDSDGSVTKHG
+432 QVLNSDGSQTKPG

-466 KENEK
+466 KQNEK
-471 YLASYFEKFSDI
+471 YIASYFEKFPDI

-488 FVEPTHESGF
+488 FVEPTQESGF

-522 ITEEFEEVLE
+522 ITEGFTEVLE

-538 KYESDTRV
+538 KWEGDTRV
-546 VLFLK
+546 ILFLK
-551 LKPGSDLTN
+551 LRPESILTADLIE
-560 ALSDQIKQAL
+560 AIKQAL
-570 KKKASPRHV
+570 KRSASPRHV
-579 PALILQAPDF
+579 PALIMQAPDF

-598 ELAVTRAVNKEP
+598 ELAVTRAVNGDA
-610 IDNLGALANPDCL
+610 IDNAGALANPESL
-623 DWFKDLGLKT
+623 QWFKDLNL